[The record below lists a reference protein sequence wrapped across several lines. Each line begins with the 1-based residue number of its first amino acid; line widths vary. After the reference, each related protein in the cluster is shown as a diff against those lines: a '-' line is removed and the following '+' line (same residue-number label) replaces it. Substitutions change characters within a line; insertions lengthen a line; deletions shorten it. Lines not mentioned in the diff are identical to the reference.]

1 MTFLHEIGHAI
12 WGIVAGGKLTYMK
25 IAYLEIY
32 PYLTL
37 SSKFVLGLTIVEG
50 LTTDF
55 ARGLFLLGGSVT
67 TNIISWLLALICSL
81 IKHKV
86 KLRITLKILGLFG
99 ILDLPFYVFL
109 PQIGLRHWFILGG
122 KTPEPLLGA
131 RKIGISDSTFYIII
145 ILSTFRLLFLYFK
158 SYYERC
164 WRKIKY
170 SLSIDSNKVW
180 ITKFFPI

>member
-1 MTFLHEIGHAI
+1 MINFTEIRFIYLAINIIFWTIFFIHNFNYNEKIFSQASSSYLSISFILLFIPLGLIMTFLHEIGHAI

-37 SSKFVLGLTIVEG
+37 SSKFVWSG
-50 LTTDF
+50 
-55 ARGLFLLGGSVT
+55 
-67 TNIISWLLALICSL
+67 
-81 IKHKV
+81 
-86 KLRITLKILGLFG
+86 
-99 ILDLPFYVFL
+99 
-109 PQIGLRHWFILGG
+109 
-122 KTPEPLLGA
+122 
-131 RKIGISDSTFYIII
+131 
-145 ILSTFRLLFLYFK
+145 LLFLYFK

-180 ITKFFPI
+180 IIKFFLY